1 MTVAGEPAQPP
12 PPGAV
17 RPVAGGHEHHEE
29 DGADDQGQHQ
39 GAGEDDPERHAG
51 SLNPWVIAER
61 VPMAGSAVNRRRRQG
76 WPMMAFPAWSTATQN
91 EAVGHDT
98 ALSFW
103 LPSTSACDQVPL
115 LHWRTPPAPS
125 TAAQYEAVGHETP
138 VRPTL
143 STVPAAGAASMRW
156 AADHA
161 WPFHCRTSP
170 VWSTAVQN
178 EVDGHETPLNEEV
191 LVYGLGIAHCSPFH
205 WEMPPDTETQKVAE
219 TQEIDET
226 DPQSPLVP
234 CHDWPSEAKAFPSES
249 TDARVPGGST
259 AHRTEPGG
267 PLHRGRSATSPGR
280 SS

>member
-1 MTVAGEPAQPP
+1 
-12 PPGAV
+12 
-17 RPVAGGHEHHEE
+17 
-29 DGADDQGQHQ
+29 
-39 GAGEDDPERHAG
+39 
-51 SLNPWVIAER
+51 
-61 VPMAGSAVNRRRRQG
+61 
-76 WPMMAFPAWSTATQN
+76 MMAFPAWSTAMQS

-103 LPSTSACDQVPL
+103 LPSTSARVHVPL
-115 LHWRTPPAPS
+115 LHWRTPPELS
-125 TAAQYEAVGHETP
+125 TAAQYDAVGHETP

-143 STVPAAGAASMRW
+143 STVADAGAGSMRC

-161 WPFHCRTSP
+161 WPFHWRTSP

-178 EVDGHETPLNEEV
+178 EIDGHETPLNEEV

-205 WEMPPDTETQKVAE
+205 WEMPPDTETQKDAE

-249 TDARVPGGST
+249 TDAQYPVGAQPTASSPVAPSTVIGADQLWPFQLMIWLPAVATAMHSEGLAHETDTAPGPSACGAAGT
-259 AHRTEPGG
+259 G
-267 PLHRGRSATSPGR
+267 PLHPVPSKW
-280 SS
+280 